1 MSGVFSSTG
10 PAIVLASASQSR
22 ARLLSDAGVLF
33 TAEPAYVD
41 EESIKLSLKAE
52 GADALAAAET
62 LAELKAVKISRTYP
76 QALVIGADSI
86 LDFNGTWFDKPADM
100 DHAKAH
106 LMTLRG
112 QTHHIATAAVVA
124 LGGARI
130 WHVRDRPSL
139 TMRHFSD
146 AFLDQYLTAAG
157 DVLLSSVGAYHLE
170 GLGVHLF
177 EKIDGDFFSI
187 LGLPLMPV
195 LSFLREHHAVMP

>member
-100 DHAKAH
+100 YHAKAH

-112 QTHHIATAAVVA
+112 QTHHLATAAVVA

-139 TMRHFSD
+139 TMRHF
-146 AFLDQYLTAAG
+146 FRR
-157 DVLLSSVGAYHLE
+157 
-170 GLGVHLF
+170 
-177 EKIDGDFFSI
+177 FS
-187 LGLPLMPV
+187 
-195 LSFLREHHAVMP
+195 

>member
-1 MSGVFSSTG
+1 VSGVFSSTG

-112 QTHHIATAAVVA
+112 QTHHLATAAVVA

-177 EKIDGDFFSI
+177 EKIDGDFFCCRFCANI
-187 LGLPLMPV
+187 T
-195 LSFLREHHAVMP
+195 R

>member
-177 EKIDGDFFSI
+177 EKIDGDFF
-187 LGLPLMPV
+187 
-195 LSFLREHHAVMP
+195 

>member
-1 MSGVFSSTG
+1 VSGVFSSTG

-41 EESIKLSLKAE
+41 EE

-112 QTHHIATAAVVA
+112 QTHHLATAAVVA